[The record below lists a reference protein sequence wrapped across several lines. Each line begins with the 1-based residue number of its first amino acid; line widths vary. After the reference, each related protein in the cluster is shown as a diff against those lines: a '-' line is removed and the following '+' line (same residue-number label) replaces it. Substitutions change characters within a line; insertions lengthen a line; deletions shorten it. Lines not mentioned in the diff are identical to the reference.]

1 MTKSVNH
8 LTENKI
14 KAAQSRITELKILL
28 KHWEK
33 QEKSTKTS
41 NSSYI

>member
-1 MTKSVNH
+1 MTKSLKQ

-14 KAAQSRITELKILL
+14 NAARARIIELKILINL
-28 KHWEK
+28 WEK

>member
-1 MTKSVNH
+1 M
-8 LTENKI
+8 KI
-14 KAAQSRITELKILL
+14 KEKINAAQARILELKILL

>member
-1 MTKSVNH
+1 MKV
-8 LTENKI
+8 EEKI
-14 KAAQSRITELKILL
+14 KAAQLRIIELKILL